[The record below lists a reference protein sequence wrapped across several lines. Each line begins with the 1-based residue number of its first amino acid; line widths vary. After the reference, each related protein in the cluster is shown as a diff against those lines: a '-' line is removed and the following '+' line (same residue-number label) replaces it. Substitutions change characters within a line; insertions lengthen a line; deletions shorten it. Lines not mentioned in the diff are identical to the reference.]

1 MKLLLLRSREGQVLQ
16 LLLTLPGDQG
26 AGEGVLRPHTPEMR
40 RMRSVSVGSRNM
52 PMPRDS
58 RLAKRTFE
66 TGKQAQEWRLWEPE
80 VLRPASHW
88 HTGSDTC
95 FCLVLKGDG
104 GGQASW
110 FTELG
115 TRDIR
120 GHMAVLESQSEKK
133 AGTLSALFWSSESVS
148 WA

>member
-1 MKLLLLRSREGQVLQ
+1 MCTLKLLLLRSREGQVLQ
-16 LLLTLPGDQG
+16 LLLSLPGDQG

-95 FCLVLKGDG
+95 FCLVLNGGWRRASQLVHRAGDKGHKG
-104 GGQASW
+104 AHG
-110 FTELG
+110 
-115 TRDIR
+115 
-120 GHMAVLESQSEKK
+120 
-133 AGTLSALFWSSESVS
+133 SVGEPK
-148 WA
+148 